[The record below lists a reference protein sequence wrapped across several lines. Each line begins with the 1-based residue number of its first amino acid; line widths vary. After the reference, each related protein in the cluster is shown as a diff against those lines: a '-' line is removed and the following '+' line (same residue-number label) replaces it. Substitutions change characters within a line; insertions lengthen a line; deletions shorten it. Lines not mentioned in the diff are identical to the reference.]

1 MNTPLVL
8 IPAWYWHVIGPAPLV
23 PSRSDFNRREEHMLL
38 KEAIEAID
46 NCEVAIA
53 DENGNDLTLI
63 FNEDRNVV
71 SIQIVGRDCAL
82 VIVE

>member
-1 MNTPLVL
+1 MQ
-8 IPAWYWHVIGPAPLV
+8 
-23 PSRSDFNRREEHMLL
+23 L

-63 FNEDRNVV
+63 SNEDRIVV
-71 SIQIVGRDCAL
+71 SIQIMSRDYML

>member
-1 MNTPLVL
+1 
-8 IPAWYWHVIGPAPLV
+8 
-23 PSRSDFNRREEHMLL
+23 MLL

-63 FNEDRNVV
+63 SNEDRIVV
-71 SIQIVGRDCAL
+71 SIQIMSRDCML
-82 VIVE
+82 VIVK

>member
-1 MNTPLVL
+1 
-8 IPAWYWHVIGPAPLV
+8 
-23 PSRSDFNRREEHMLL
+23 MLL

-63 FNEDRNVV
+63 FNEDRYVV
-71 SIQIVGRDCAL
+71 SIQIMARDCML

>member
-1 MNTPLVL
+1 
-8 IPAWYWHVIGPAPLV
+8 
-23 PSRSDFNRREEHMLL
+23 MLL

-53 DENGNDLTLI
+53 DENGNDITLI
-63 FNEDRNVV
+63 FNEDRYVS
-71 SIQIVGRDCAL
+71 SIQIMSRDCIL

>member
-1 MNTPLVL
+1 MKL
-8 IPAWYWHVIGPAPLV
+8 
-23 PSRSDFNRREEHMLL
+23 S
-38 KEAIEAID
+38 EAIEAID

-63 FNEDRNVV
+63 FNEDRYVA
-71 SIQIVGRDCAL
+71 SIQIMSIDCML